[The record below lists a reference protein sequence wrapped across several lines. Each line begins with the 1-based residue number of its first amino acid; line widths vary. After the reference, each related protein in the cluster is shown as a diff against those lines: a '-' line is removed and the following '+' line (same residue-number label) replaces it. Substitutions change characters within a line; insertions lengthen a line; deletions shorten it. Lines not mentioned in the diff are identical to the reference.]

1 MDLTSS
7 HPLWS
12 MLDGLP
18 HAYPRLHADARA
30 DVVIIGGGVTG
41 ALVAHALVGAG
52 FDTIVVDK
60 REIGWGSTAAST
72 ALLQYELDVPLVE
85 LRDTIGRE
93 HADRSYLACCDA
105 IERLAAIVATL
116 PDDVGFR
123 RSESVY
129 LTAHRRDVRAQS
141 KELEARREIG
151 LAVEWA
157 GRDEL
162 RARYGIRDRAGAVVS
177 AVGAEVDAYALA
189 HSLFAAAVRSGARV
203 FARTNVE
210 SVEPSAGGVTVA
222 VEGGATLSARH
233 AVFASGY
240 ETRDFLGR
248 RSPAKLVSTF
258 AVASEPGTVP
268 RQWEDHPAV
277 MWERARPYL
286 YLRRTPEGRVIIGG
300 EDERFRSPHHRDAL
314 VVRKAKRLVERYRE
328 LFGDDARFDA
338 AFAWAGTFGETKD
351 GLPFIGAHSKWPSC
365 QFALGYG
372 GNGITFSVIAAE
384 VIRDAL
390 LGRANPLAELFRFDR

>member
-116 PDDVGFR
+116 HDDVGFR

-240 ETRDFLGR
+240 ETKDFLGR

-286 YLRRTPEGRVIIGG
+286 YLRRTPE
-300 EDERFRSPHHRDAL
+300 ERFRSPHHRDTL
-314 VVRKAKRLVERYRE
+314 VVTKAKRLVERYRE

>member
-1 MDLTSS
+1 
-7 HPLWS
+7 
-12 MLDGLP
+12 
-18 HAYPRLHADARA
+18 
-30 DVVIIGGGVTG
+30 
-41 ALVAHALVGAG
+41 
-52 FDTIVVDK
+52 
-60 REIGWGSTAAST
+60 
-72 ALLQYELDVPLVE
+72 
-85 LRDTIGRE
+85 
-93 HADRSYLACCDA
+93 
-105 IERLAAIVATL
+105 
-116 PDDVGFR
+116 
-123 RSESVY
+123 
-129 LTAHRRDVRAQS
+129 VRAQS

-240 ETRDFLGR
+240 ETKDFLGR

-390 LGRANPLAELFRFDR
+390 LGRADPLAELFRFDR

>member
-240 ETRDFLGR
+240 ETKDFLGR

>member
-162 RARYGIRDRAGAVVS
+162 RARYGIRDRAGAIVS

-240 ETRDFLGR
+240 ETKDFLGR

-314 VVRKAKRLVERYRE
+314 VVTKAKRLVERYRE

>member
-7 HPLWS
+7 QPLWS
-12 MLDGLP
+12 VLDGLP
-18 HAYPRLHADARA
+18 RAYPRLHGDARA
-30 DVVIIGGGVTG
+30 DVVVIGGGVTG

-85 LRDTIGRE
+85 LREMIGRDAAD
-93 HADRSYLACCDA
+93 HAYLACRDA
-105 IERLAAIVATL
+105 IDHLTTLVETL

-129 LTAHRRDVRAQS
+129 LTAHRRDVRAQR
-141 KELEARREIG
+141 KELDARGEIG
-151 LAVEWA
+151 LTVRWA
-157 GRDEL
+157 DRAEL
-162 RARYGIRDRAGAVVS
+162 RTRYGIRDRAGAIVS
-177 AVGAEVDAYALA
+177 AVGAEVDAYALG
-189 HSLFAAAVRSGARV
+189 HSLLASGVTHGLRV
-203 FARTNVE
+203 FARTHVE
-210 SVEPSAGGVTVA
+210 RVRARDAGVTIA
-222 VEGGATLSARH
+222 IADGARIAARH

-248 RSPAKLVSTF
+248 SPAKLLSTF
-258 AVASEPGTVP
+258 AVASEPGTVASP
-268 RQWEDHPAV
+268 WTDHPAV
-277 MWERARPYL
+277 IWERARPYL
-286 YLRRTPEGRVIIGG
+286 YLRRTPDGRVIIGG
-300 EDERFRSPHHRDAL
+300 EDENFRDPSHRDAL
-314 VVRKAKRLVERYRE
+314 VGKKAKRLVERYHE

-351 GLPFIGAHSKWPSC
+351 GLPYIGAHEKWPSC

-372 GNGITFSVIAAE
+372 GNGITFSVLAAGI
-384 VIRDAL
+384 IRDAL
-390 LGRANPLAELFRFDR
+390 LGRANGLSALFRFGR

>member
-12 MLDGLP
+12 VLDGLP
-18 HAYPRLHADARA
+18 HAYPRLHGDART
-30 DVVIIGGGVTG
+30 DVVVIGGGVTG
-41 ALVAHALVGAG
+41 ALVANALVGAG
-52 FDTIVVDK
+52 FDAIVVDK

-85 LRDTIGRE
+85 LREMIGRDG
-93 HADRSYLACCDA
+93 ADRTYLACNDA
-105 IERLAAIVATL
+105 IERLTALVASL

-129 LTAHRRDVRAQS
+129 LTAHRRDVRAQR
-141 KELEARREIG
+141 KELEARRAIG

-157 GRDEL
+157 DGDDL
-162 RARYGIRDRAGAVVS
+162 RTRYGIRDRAGAIVS

-189 HSLFAAAVRSGARV
+189 HSLLVDGARRGLRV
-203 FARTNVE
+203 FARTQVE
-210 SVEPSAGGVTVA
+210 HVHARDDGVTLEI
-222 VEGGATLSARH
+222 EGGASLSARH
-233 AVFASGY
+233 AVFATGY
-240 ETRDFLGR
+240 ETRQFLG

-258 AVASEPGTVP
+258 AVASEPGTVASP
-268 RQWEDHPAV
+268 WTEHAAV
-277 MWERARPYL
+277 VWERAHPYL
-286 YLRRTPEGRVIIGG
+286 YLRRTPDGRVIIGG
-300 EDERFRSPHHRDAL
+300 EDEGFRDPDHRDAL
-314 VVRKAKRLVERYRE
+314 VARKAQRLVERYHG

-351 GLPFIGAHSKWPSC
+351 GLPYVGAHRKWPSC

-372 GNGITFSVIAAE
+372 GNGITFSVLAAGI
-384 VIRDAL
+384 IRDAL
-390 LGRANPLAELFRFDR
+390 AGRRNDLAPLFRFGR